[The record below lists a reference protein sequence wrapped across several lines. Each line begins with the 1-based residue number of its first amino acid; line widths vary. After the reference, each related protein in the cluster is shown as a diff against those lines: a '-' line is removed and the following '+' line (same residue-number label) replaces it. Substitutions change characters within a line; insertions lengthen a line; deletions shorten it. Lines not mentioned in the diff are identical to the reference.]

1 MLLALDPA
9 AEAAELFQQAHRRH
23 PNRTF
28 ALVGRARAQHAVGS
42 AKAAETQA
50 QIADHWRGRPDG
62 WQSIEYSWLADAP
75 RRAAAGSV
83 R

>member
-1 MLLALDPA
+1 MLLALDQA
-9 AEAAELFQQAHRRH
+9 DEAAERFEQALRRH
-23 PNRTF
+23 TNRTF
-28 ALVGRARAQHAVGS
+28 ALVGLARAQHAVGS

-75 RRAAAGSV
+75 RRAAAGSA